1 MVFLLKEIFLLTIVA
16 SALALPWGSYEMD
29 GTVDDL
35 PPNGNEEIYPVVT
48 NTDSKRAVPDLIVND
63 DKPAV
68 DGESETF
75 PDTTYVERESDEND
89 ETVEGPPPDG
99 VHYPAAINEDSKRK
113 SNENDE
119 TVEDSPPDGV
129 HYPAAINE
137 DSKRTFLPFDGN
149 KKIRNK
155 RGAVMSSNYLWKAT
169 TDASGKRIVKITYSY
184 RGSPPA
190 AVRKWVG
197 DVTSQLERDT
207 CLRFQET
214 ADNGH
219 VQIYTNNNDG
229 CYTDIG
235 YRTKPQKLNLGTG
248 CEYMGIVSHEW
259 MHLLGFYHEF
269 TREDRDNY
277 ITVYKDNLQ
286 AGIYDTEFKKRRQN
300 NLDVSYDLNS
310 VMQYD
315 TNTFSKNG
323 KHTMEAKSNP
333 NRKLGSTSHFDAND
347 LKKID
352 KLYCNGG
359 KKFKDHKFQLKTG
372 TGWGSG
378 TDAELCLQ
386 LIGTKGVTSF
396 RALTSGG
403 RIQDEKERGANEE
416 YNMPFEDVGEI
427 TKVKVRLVEEGQRC
441 PSDTRKKKKKRFFSL
456 AGYTLGNLEVD
467 GTSYGGNIDLDPG
480 DEKTL
485 GRQ

>member
-1 MVFLLKEIFLLTIVA
+1 
-16 SALALPWGSYEMD
+16 
-29 GTVDDL
+29 
-35 PPNGNEEIYPVVT
+35 
-48 NTDSKRAVPDLIVND
+48 
-63 DKPAV
+63 
-68 DGESETF
+68 
-75 PDTTYVERESDEND
+75 
-89 ETVEGPPPDG
+89 
-99 VHYPAAINEDSKRK
+99 
-113 SNENDE
+113 
-119 TVEDSPPDGV
+119 
-129 HYPAAINE
+129 
-137 DSKRTFLPFDGN
+137 
-149 KKIRNK
+149 
-155 RGAVMSSNYLWKAT
+155 MSSNYLWKAT

-197 DVTSQLERDT
+197 DVTNQLERDT

-214 ADNGH
+214 ADDGH

-286 AGIYDTEFKKRRQN
+286 EGIYDTEFKKRRQN

-323 KHTMEAKSNP
+323 KHTMETKSNP

-359 KKFKDHKFQLKTG
+359 KKFKDHKFHLKTG

-378 TDAELCLQ
+378 TDAELCIQ

-396 RALTSGG
+396 RDLTSGG
-403 RIQDEKERGANEE
+403 RIQNEKERGADEE
-416 YNMPFEDVGEI
+416 YIMPFEDVGEI

-441 PSDTRKKKKKRFFSL
+441 PSDTRKKKKKRFFSF